1 MCVLSQFLLTNKFH
15 FGTLIKIKNWL
26 FIALSQ
32 FCFLWVTTATDSDYT
47 LVLFW
52 CCLLLKNDRGNDIHH
67 QKMHCA
73 ATKQNDSN
81 SNNNYNDDDNID
93 HERDDQRQPR
103 PSAALGKKLNDD
115 LRWRQR
121 WRQQSGRRQTNIYN
135 THAIMVS
142 PENAKTLENG
152 K

>member
-1 MCVLSQFLLTNKFH
+1 M
-15 FGTLIKIKNWL
+15 
-26 FIALSQ
+26 
-32 FCFLWVTTATDSDYT
+32 WVTTATDSDYT
-47 LVLFW
+47 LVFW

-81 SNNNYNDDDNID
+81 NNNYNDDDNID

-121 WRQQSGRRQTNIYN
+121 WRQQSGRQTSTIHMQLWFPRKMRKLSKMENKFGRFSN
-135 THAIMVS
+135 TAECRDHFKYCSQPM
-142 PENAKTLENG
+142 KYF
-152 K
+152 